1 MDAPSIVTCYISL
14 LILKIKVATVCAL
27 ECLDQTIPV
36 TCKRCSLHYI
46 FLHRSLWYSLYLS
59 VRHWKTSDI
68 NVLYEFKWIF
78 TGHLAGLVC
87 GNCSESQN
95 KCY

>member
-14 LILKIKVATVCAL
+14 LTLKIKVATVCAL
-27 ECLDQTIPV
+27 
-36 TCKRCSLHYI
+36 
-46 FLHRSLWYSLYLS
+46 
-59 VRHWKTSDI
+59 
-68 NVLYEFKWIF
+68 EFKWIF

-95 KCY
+95 KCYWTTTRCL